1 MDMDINLCPDISSTL
16 HIQIYHSAS
25 TVYHA
30 PSDLSGI
37 GGMHREY
44 IRATPNWRKKGM
56 PRYDCVFVERDPEKE
71 GFQSLGVAQVQ
82 MFFTF
87 RHDNILYSCALIHWF
102 ETYGDGPC
110 PETGM
115 WRVKPD
121 FDQQQQRVCSVIHID
136 SILRAA
142 HLLPV
147 FGKKIIPENFQSYQ
161 SLRAFQLY
169 YVNKYADHHSHEVA
183 F

>member
-1 MDMDINLCPDISSTL
+1 MDVDINLCPDISLTL
-16 HIQIYHSAS
+16 HIQVYHSAS
-25 TVYHA
+25 MVYHA

-44 IRATPNWRKKGM
+44 IWAAPNWRKKGM
-56 PRYDCVFVERDPEKE
+56 PQHDCIFVERDLGKE
-71 GFQSLGVAQVQ
+71 GFQSLGIAQVQ

-87 RHDNILYSCALIHWF
+87 CHDDILYSCALVHWF

-115 WRVKPD
+115 WTVKPD
-121 FDQQQQRVCSVIHID
+121 FDQRRQRICSVIHID

-147 FGKKIIPENFQSYQ
+147 YGKKFIPENFQLYQ

-169 YVNKYADHHSHEVA
+169 
-183 F
+183 